1 MIWEL
6 VPSIIRTKTSTFQPE
21 SEEMNNVDMFM
32 FVYIIG
38 WYVNWIVLML
48 LTHVTVN
55 VHLHN
60 VDISTK

>member
-21 SEEMNNVDMFM
+21 AEEMNNMFM

-38 WYVNWIVLML
+38 WDVNWIVLML

>member
-6 VPSIIRTKTSTFQPE
+6 VPSIIRTKTSTFQPDA
-21 SEEMNNVDMFM
+21 EEMNNNMFM

-55 VHLHN
+55 VHLPN